1 MFRQI
6 RDFFRQTEP
15 REFITGRLVVRLV
28 VKEYLLEGKI
38 ISEEKL
44 HWYKAIN
51 ITEMVK
57 VSVQFS
63 HSVVYDCSPPGLP
76 VHHQLLE
83 FTQTHV
89 H

>member
-1 MFRQI
+1 M
-6 RDFFRQTEP
+6 
-15 REFITGRLVVRLV
+15 VRLV

-63 HSVVYDCSPPGLP
+63 HSVVSNYSTPGLP
-76 VHHQLLE
+76 VQHQLLE
-83 FTQTHV
+83 FAQIHV